1 MKGIT
6 CCAAVALV
14 AAPFSSA
21 TAQDDAAP
29 WIWPAP
35 ALYGFETGACEER
48 GNSEAEESN
57 STIAGLFC
65 PTLGLEQRMVWGE
78 RFAALVRESFPQ
90 TEESFGSH
98 LPVDASAKARLRSSL
113 VASVRLTRASFSV
126 VRKPVG
132 VDAYLP
138 ITFTLDITNPATG
151 EVVFT
156 KRRNSLAT
164 GTYSEQNYRA
174 ELLRQFPQ
182 TMEKELA
189 ALVRDAAR
197 EFRPYTQAGTI
208 VGKVRLD
215 NGQDAYVLNAGRNA
229 GLRTGSSLGEDGTV
243 VFSGADYAV
252 FTSALTAY
260 EKGETVRRMA
270 TAPVETLARP
280 SVLSLV
286 VHGPAGFSREWLTQI
301 VEDEIGGSAALSP
314 IPVNPAFVS
323 VRRMALNGAG
333 NDLPLEARSLPD
345 YVAATNVVLFDQVS
359 HASQIPG
366 TFVERYEAAVYITL
380 SDATGRIVGSWRGTG
395 LIEDH
400 VTAGIRLPPEQRQE
414 AVIRNAIA
422 DAAKKLGSFRRMPQ
436 YVPIGR
442 RGSEFLIADRTGTVP
457 LNTTLEVVRRSTK
470 IQGIAEEILIPV
482 GHIRSAASPS
492 GELFATNAGVG
503 DLKISGREFVVLENA
518 GRPTQARTVASQCRD
533 SRGNLAVDDR
543 GSIAMAAFGPAAMS
557 VVSTSMPLS
566 VRNDAV
572 AAFRDLLTR
581 NFAGG
586 ERLSSVYSAAPDMC
600 FLPVVA
606 VVPNDDIFAIT
617 VGFSLHTGADA
628 NGAKLTSSGFQ
639 TQLTPTAM
647 PAGTDP
653 ASTDAMLQS
662 DLAREILPLAEKAA
676 GAIKL

>member
-1 MKGIT
+1 MRRLAYYG
-6 CCAAVALV
+6 AFALV

-21 TAQDDAAP
+21 NAQEDAAP

-35 ALYGFETGACEER
+35 ALYGFETGSCEKPD
-48 GNSEAEESN
+48 NNKAEESS
-57 STIAGLFC
+57 STIARLFC

-78 RFAALVRESFPQ
+78 RFATLVRQNFPQ
-90 TEESFGSH
+90 AEETFGSH
-98 LPVDASAKARLRSSL
+98 LPVDASAKAKLRSSL
-113 VASVRLTRASFSV
+113 VASVRLTRASYSI

-132 VDAYLP
+132 VDVYVP

-164 GTYSEQNYRA
+164 GTYSEESYRS

-208 VGKVRLD
+208 LGKVRLD
-215 NGQDAYVLNAGRNA
+215 NGQEAYVLNAGRNA

-243 VFSGADYAV
+243 VFSGSGYAV
-252 FTSALTAY
+252 FTSALTNY
-260 EKGETVRRMA
+260 EEGDTVRRMA

-286 VHGPAGFSREWLTQI
+286 ADRPAGFSREWLTQI

-333 NDLPLEARSLPD
+333 NDLPLESRSLPD
-345 YVAATNVVLFDQVS
+345 YVATTNVVLFDQVT

-366 TFVERYEAAVYITL
+366 TYVERYEAAAYITL
-380 SDATGRIVGSWRGTG
+380 SDATGRTVGTWRGTG

-422 DAAKKLGSFRRMPQ
+422 DAAKKLRSFRRMPQ

-470 IQGIAEEILIPV
+470 MPGLAEEILVPV
-482 GHIRSAASPS
+482 GHVRSAAASS
-492 GELFATNAGVG
+492 GELVATNAGAG

-518 GRPTQARTVASQCRD
+518 GRPTQARTVAAQCRD
-533 SRGNLAVDDR
+533 RRGNLAVDDR
-543 GSIAMAAFGPAAMS
+543 GRIAMSSFGPAAMS
-557 VVSTSMPLS
+557 VVSTSLPSS
-566 VRNDAV
+566 VRNDAI
-572 AAFRDLLTR
+572 ADFRDLLTR
-581 NFAGG
+581 NFAEG
-586 ERLSSVYSAAPDMC
+586 EHLSSVYAVAPDMC
-600 FLPVVA
+600 FLPVISII
-606 VVPNDDIFAIT
+606 PNGDTFAIT
-617 VGFSLHTGADA
+617 VGFSLHAGAEA
-628 NGAKLTSSGFQ
+628 SGAKLTSSGFQ

-653 ASTDAMLQS
+653 ASADAMLQS